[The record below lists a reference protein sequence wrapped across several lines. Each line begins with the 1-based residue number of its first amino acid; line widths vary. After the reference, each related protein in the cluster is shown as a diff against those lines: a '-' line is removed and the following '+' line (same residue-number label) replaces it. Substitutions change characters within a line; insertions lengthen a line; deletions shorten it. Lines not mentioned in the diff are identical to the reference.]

1 MFSQI
6 TIKRLS
12 GKDFEP
18 ELIRKGLVYAIN
30 CKVVNPSFANQ
41 TKSKINNPNLRTLA
55 SQALKEGLEEF
66 SHTPDFAPII
76 EMMIKYQ
83 KAEKAADK
91 ARETIL
97 NHTKEMAALKKNKI
111 NFIDKL
117 SDAEELGEDSIL
129 CICEGD
135 SAGSSVALGRDTK
148 KYGILRIKGKMIN
161 SLKAEDEKVF
171 QNEEIKLLI
180 YAMGIDINNYNS
192 KKLRYGKIAICA
204 DQDE

>member
-1 MFSQI
+1 M
-6 TIKRLS
+6 
-12 GKDFEP
+12 
-18 ELIRKGLVYAIN
+18 
-30 CKVVNPSFANQ
+30 
-41 TKSKINNPNLRTLA
+41 
-55 SQALKEGLEEF
+55 
-66 SHTPDFAPII
+66 
-76 EMMIKYQ
+76 
-83 KAEKAADK
+83 
-91 ARETIL
+91 
-97 NHTKEMAALKKNKI
+97 
-111 NFIDKL
+111 
-117 SDAEELGEDSIL
+117 
-129 CICEGD
+129 D